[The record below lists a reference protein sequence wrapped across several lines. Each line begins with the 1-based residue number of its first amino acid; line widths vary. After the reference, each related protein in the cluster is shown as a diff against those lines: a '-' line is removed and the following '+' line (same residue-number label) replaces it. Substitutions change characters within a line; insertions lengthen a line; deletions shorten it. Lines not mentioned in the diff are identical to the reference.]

1 MPPAP
6 QNAATGPPAGPT
18 SGPPPAPPAGHTL
31 PSAPPAGQSL
41 PASSTSQELPSG
53 QGPPSVK
60 GPPSTPAGAQGPPS
74 VPPSGHQGPPGQG
87 SSFPPQVKTS
97 EHLITKTNLALQVG
111 GTTLAPNHT
120 VRAAPVGHRPPP
132 TSTST
137 SSSPAGSGSD
147 QLRHDFD
154 PRLPPAGVPPA
165 GSSSSPYPAP
175 SFAHSAPPHGSSPAS
190 SSGSVGAATAPGPA
204 GAPPPHPA
212 PAPAGGAPPSG
223 AHPPPALPSA
233 PTVSFLLSHLP
244 NIILH
249 IIPVARF
256 QILKQVIP
264 SFFQFHLLHLIFELL

>member
-1 MPPAP
+1 M
-6 QNAATGPPAGPT
+6 
-18 SGPPPAPPAGHTL
+18 

-74 VPPSGHQGPPGQG
+74 VPPSGHQGPPAQG

-120 VRAAPVGHRPPP
+120 ARAAPVGHRPPP
-132 TSTST
+132 PPSTST
-137 SSSPAGSGSD
+137 SSSPATSGSD

-190 SSGSVGAATAPGPA
+190 SSRSVGAATAPGPA

-249 IIPVARF
+249 IIPVAKF

-264 SFFQFHLLHLIFELL
+264 SFYQFHLLHLIFELL